1 MTVLTEQHISQA
13 LTSLPGWTCEPQ
25 GLHRRFVFGDFVQA
39 FGFMTQVALLAE
51 RAGHHPDWR
60 NSYKTVDISLYT
72 HEAGGITNKD
82 LALAREIQRV
92 AEAQV
97 GD

>member
-1 MTVLTEQHISQA
+1 MTVLTEQQIRQA
-13 LTSLPGWTCEPQ
+13 LTSLPGWSCEPQ
-25 GLHRRFVFGDFVQA
+25 GLCRRFVFRDFVQA

-60 NSYKTVDISLYT
+60 NSYKIVDISLYT
-72 HEAGGITNKD
+72 HEADGITGKD
-82 LALAREIQRV
+82 LALAREIQRI
-92 AEAQV
+92 AETQV